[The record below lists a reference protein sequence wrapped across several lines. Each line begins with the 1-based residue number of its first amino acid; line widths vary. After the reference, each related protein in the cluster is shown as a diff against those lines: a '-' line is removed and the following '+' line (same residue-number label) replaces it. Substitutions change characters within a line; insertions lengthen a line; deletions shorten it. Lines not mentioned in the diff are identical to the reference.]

1 MQRGGMATMDSKPI
15 RSKLDGE
22 VAHLQRILVEQQEEK
37 ELEIQALRETLNQ
50 IVTRHA
56 EELQAVNSRWEGIV
70 GTLKQH
76 GDGQLPGG
84 GAQITDQAAFA
95 KKLAARAA
103 AAALAIDR
111 INPALDSCAAYPME
125 ISAVRCPHC
134 GCDIADTRRD
144 AEEREICMSSE
155 EREGER
161 GRGGVVKGADVV
173 VVPDERSR
181 GRSRRRSRRRST
193 ASGHNSSSGSFRGS
207 SNDSSRPSQRCSSSS
222 RSSSGSRREES
233 QALRE
238 QVDELSR
245 ELERVQSQL
254 CITRRRLTDS
264 LVQLQVSCADD
275 AAAGLI
281 SVDAPPAALATRTM
295 NLVSLC
301 DFGWSNHSAVKD
313 LPEGVVRLSGVGR
326 CADGARQANEAWLLE
341 LFVSQVHRVAD
352 CMEAYCGKV
361 ARRLSRQGYRTDHL
375 VLEMIG
381 GRAAHHADDG
391 SGAGSDAES
400 CHSYPH
406 GRRRGRHRSECA
418 SLLDCVLNIA
428 SCVLFTDF
436 EAEDFVRA
444 GFSRLL
450 SNDERCAVKLAKFL
464 ALREKDRVLRGALDP
479 NREAKFAHFCA
490 RRLEELG
497 EWLQAAALAGGREL
511 PDERMSIALLG
522 DEGDEFAAASADF
535 VSLCRAVLALH
546 EAAWSFGCPLRISRI
561 PPNVLFDSALMRPYA
576 WTDASGS
583 LGEPGTGAA
592 GGFSSAANIF
602 GAASDAFR
610 SGLVS
615 SSKNGGGGS
624 SGSEG
629 GVLVTSQLVP
639 AFLTTHLV
647 VQGVVV
653 TRKPTQ

>member
-1 MQRGGMATMDSKPI
+1 MDSKPI
-15 RSKLDGE
+15 RSKLEGE
-22 VAHLQRILVEQQEEK
+22 VAYLQRILVEQREEK

-56 EELQAVNSRWEGIV
+56 EELQAVNSQWEGLV
-70 GTLKQH
+70 GTLRED
-76 GDGQLPGG
+76 GDGELPGG
-84 GAQITDQAAFA
+84 GAHTAQIKDQAMFS

-111 INPALDSCAAYPME
+111 MTPTLDSDAVNRVGVAG
-125 ISAVRCPHC
+125 AVRCPHC
-134 GCDIADTRRD
+134 GCDITETLRD
-144 AEEREICMSSE
+144 ADERERCTSSD
-155 EREGER
+155 EREGR
-161 GRGGVVKGADVV
+161 KGRSGEVKCVDGIVVT
-173 VVPDERSR
+173 EQRSR
-181 GRSRRRSRRRST
+181 GRSRRRSRRRSK
-193 ASGHNSSSGSFRGS
+193 ASGQNSSSGSFRGS
-207 SNDSSRPSQRCSSSS
+207 SNDSSRPSGRCSSSS

-264 LVQLQVSCADD
+264 LVQLQVSCMDD
-275 AAAGLI
+275 AAAGLS
-281 SVDAPPAALATRTM
+281 SVDAPPAALATRAM
-295 NLVSLC
+295 SLVSLC
-301 DFGWSNHSAVKD
+301 DFGWSSSSVGKD
-313 LPEGVVRLSGVGR
+313 LPEGVRITAGGR

-341 LFVSQVHRVAD
+341 LFVSQVHRVAE
-352 CMEAYCGKV
+352 CMEAYCGSV
-361 ARRLSRQGYRTDHL
+361 SRRLSRQGYRTDHL
-375 VLEMIG
+375 VLEMVG
-381 GRAAHHADDG
+381 GKSAHHADDG

-400 CHSYPH
+400 SHNYQHS
-406 GRRRGRHRSECA
+406 RRRGRHRSECA

-450 SNDERCAVKLAKFL
+450 SNDERCAMKLSKFL
-464 ALREKDRVLRGALDP
+464 ALKEKDRALRGSLDA
-479 NREAKFAHFCA
+479 NREAKFAHFCS

-511 PDERMSIALLG
+511 PDERMSTALLG
-522 DEGDEFAAASADF
+522 DEGDEFAAASSDF
-535 VSLCRAVLALH
+535 VSLCRAVLGLH

-561 PPNVLFDSALMRPYA
+561 PPNVLFDPALMRPYT
-576 WTDASGS
+576 WTEPTGPS
-583 LGEPGTGAA
+583 GEPSAGATA
-592 GGFSSAANIF
+592 GFSIF
-602 GAASDAFR
+602 GTASESAVR
-610 SGLVS
+610 SGLTNS
-615 SSKNGGGGS
+615 AKNGVGS

-653 TRKPTQ
+653 TRKPSQ